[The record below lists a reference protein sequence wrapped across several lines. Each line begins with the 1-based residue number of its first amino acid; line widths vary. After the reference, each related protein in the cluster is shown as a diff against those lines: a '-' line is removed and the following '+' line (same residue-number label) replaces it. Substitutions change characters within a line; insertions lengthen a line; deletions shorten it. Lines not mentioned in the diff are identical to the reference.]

1 MKTKSVR
8 VFLIVHLLLAAAG
21 LNLCAAPAAS
31 PRERLLLDSGWKFH
45 PGNDWGIAQNLAKA
59 GSGSGPAGVWFSD
72 ASWRTVNLPHDWAVE
87 LPFDKTADGAHGF
100 KALGRDFPSN
110 SVAWYR
116 RAFELPKADAG
127 KRLWLEFDG
136 VFRDCDVFVNGWF
149 MDHHDSGYGGFRCD
163 ITDMA
168 DCGGK
173 NVVAVK
179 VNASEFEGWFYEGA
193 GIYRHVWLVKTAP
206 LHVAEWGIFV
216 TTEVKEKSAEVTANV
231 TVNNEGTNTAEFT
244 IDQNILDATGR
255 QIAHTGFKT
264 LRLWAG
270 ETGHHYSSTL
280 TVLNPKLWSPESPTM
295 YKLITSVRLGNTEDT
310 VVDRQETE
318 FGIRTVA
325 FDKDKGF
332 LLNGQP
338 YKIKGTCNH
347 QDHAGVGAA
356 LPDALQYFRV
366 QKLKEMGCNAYR
378 TSHNPPTPE
387 LLEACDRLGLLV
399 LDENRLV
406 GSDPLHLKWLEEFI
420 RRDRNHPSVFAW
432 SLGNEE
438 WNAQGTAEGQT
449 VIRTMQNLA
458 RWLDPTRLCTVNVN
472 GSYGETGF
480 FAVIDVK
487 GFSYN
492 IGSMDSYHTNHPN
505 ANILGT
511 ETASTVTTRGIYT
524 NDTAKGYVAAYDI
537 ITTNQAKDFPNPVT
551 WGETA
556 EGWWSFYNARPW
568 SSGGFAWTGFDYRG
582 EPTPYAWPCIN
593 SHFGILDLCGFRKDN
608 AWYYQAWWTDKP
620 VLHLLPHWNWPG
632 KEGRNID
639 VWCYSNCKE
648 VELFLNGQSL
658 GRKTMKKDSHLEWQ
672 ASYAPG
678 TLSAKGYTDGKEVAE
693 TKVETTGAPA
703 AIQLTPDRSTIN
715 ADGEDVSVFTV
726 AVTDAQGRVVPVA
739 ADLIHFELSG
749 PGKILGVG
757 NGDPSCHEPD
767 VYLPVWTSH
776 SVAVDDGWRWE
787 KTTQPWNASL
797 PEFAAA
803 FDDSAWAPADVQ
815 SVTNQLGDNEHGV
828 FRTHLKVTETE
839 LAADAVELCFGALN
853 GTGKIYVNG
862 QKAGETHDSGV
873 VSAVDVK
880 HLLHPGD
887 NPVAVL
893 VENYSSSGGIIKGVT
908 LRMRDKTVLPEWKR
922 SVFNGLA
929 QIIVQSTKEPGA
941 IKLTASAD
949 GLSPA
954 TVSVSSQP
962 CTARLA
968 AP

>member
-21 LNLCAAPAAS
+21 LNLFAASAAS
-31 PRERLLLDSGWKFH
+31 PRERRLLDSGWKFH
-45 PGNDWGIAQNLAKA
+45 LGNDWGIAQNLAKA
-59 GSGSGPAGVWFSD
+59 GSGSGPASLWFGD

-87 LPFDKTADGAHGF
+87 LPFDETADGAHGF
-100 KALGRDFPSN
+100 KALGQGFPSN

-116 RAFELPKADAG
+116 RTFELPKADAG

-163 ITDMA
+163 ITDVA

-216 TTEVKEKSAEVTANV
+216 TTEVKEKSADVTANV
-231 TVNNEGTNTAEFT
+231 TVNNEGTDTAEFT

-270 ETGHHYSSTL
+270 ETGHYSSTL

-295 YKLITSVRLGNTEDT
+295 YKLVTSIRLGNTDDT

-318 FGIRTVA
+318 FGIRTVG

-406 GSDPLHLKWLEEFI
+406 GSDPLHLKWFEEFI

-492 IGSMDSYHTNHPN
+492 IGSMDAYHTNHPN

-537 ITTNQAKDFPNPVT
+537 ITTNQSKDFPNPVT

-608 AWYYQAWWTDKP
+608 AWYYQAWWTDQP

-632 KEGRNID
+632 KEGQNID

-678 TLSAKGYTDGKEVAE
+678 TLSAKGYLDGKEVAE

-703 AIQLTPDRSTIN
+703 AIQLTPDRSIIN

-767 VYLPVWTSH
+767 VYLPVWTNY
-776 SVAVDDGWRWE
+776 SVAVNDGWRWE

-797 PEFAAA
+797 PEFAAS
-803 FDDSAWAPADVQ
+803 FDDSTWAPADVQ
-815 SVTNQLGDNEHGV
+815 SVTNQLGNNEHGV

-887 NPVAVL
+887 NSVSVL

-908 LRMRDKTVLPEWKR
+908 LRMRDKPVLPEWKR